1 MCAYIASFN
10 KKQTFRT
17 FYGDCPVW
25 LGLGNR
31 MVSLL
36 LAKGRMLAVWLFVQ
50 DLRLLPFSPSNS

>member
-1 MCAYIASFN
+1 MC
-10 KKQTFRT
+10 
-17 FYGDCPVW
+17 DCPVW